1 MTDARTGAIR
11 RNTEALNRLAAA
23 QEAVAA
29 EMRTANML
37 VAAQFSANGW
47 VTSKR
52 YSQALHSE
60 AIARIGVRP

>member
-29 EMRTANML
+29 EMRTANMIAL
-37 VAAQFSANGW
+37 AQFHGQDF
-47 VTSKR
+47 VTSKA
-52 YSQALHSE
+52 YAKALHSE
-60 AIARIGVRP
+60 AITRIGIRP